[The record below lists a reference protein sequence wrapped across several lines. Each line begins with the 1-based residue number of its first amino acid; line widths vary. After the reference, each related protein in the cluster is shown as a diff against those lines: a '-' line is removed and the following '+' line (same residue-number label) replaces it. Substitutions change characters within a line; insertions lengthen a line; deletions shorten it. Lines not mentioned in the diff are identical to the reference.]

1 MENCDLNVMSN
12 NKKIKYINASAIFIR
27 NERLVPEDLQFRKNI
42 GKRKT
47 EDDISVKDTSHQQFD
62 PHTSTNI
69 EIFSLKINLELSKEP
84 IGFGRFGVVYKASK
98 MKTKFIKDKSDDQC
112 DINVQNNYHE
122 MKKQLGEQSSLAV
135 KMIRNKLSLPKTTK
149 HTNVSKKSTDGAF
162 KYNKEL
168 SILKLLHHQNVV
180 KLFCF
185 SCDNVMK
192 FHREERIDN
201 ENSCDHTTTLSRRKT
216 LNLFLSYMPTTLQM
230 HLEKHGPLIK
240 GEMSSENRLGIAF
253 IKQLYTALEYLRSL
267 HICHRD
273 IKPSNIL
280 LDIENEILKLSD
292 FGSAIQFSPKTY
304 DNQVQENSHLQS
316 YVCSRYYRA
325 PELILGSKQYGCEI
339 DIWSAGCVVAEMVM
353 AFPLFPGILLS

>member
-1 MENCDLNVMSN
+1 MSN
-12 NKKIKYINASAIFIR
+12 NKKIKYINASAILIR
-27 NERLVPEDLQFRKNI
+27 NEGLVPEDLQFTKNI

-47 EDDISVKDTSHQQFD
+47 EDGVSVKDTSHQQFD
-62 PHTSTNI
+62 QHTSTNI
-69 EIFSLKINLELSKEP
+69 EIFSLKINFELSKEP
-84 IGFGRFGVVYKASK
+84 IGFGRFGIVYRASN
-98 MKTKFIKDKSDDQC
+98 MKTKFIKGKSDDQC
-112 DINVQNNYHE
+112 DIHVQNYYHE

-149 HTNVSKKSTDGAF
+149 HRNVNKKAIDDAF

-185 SCDNVMK
+185 SCDDIMK
-192 FHREERIDN
+192 FHSEEKIDN
-201 ENSCDHTTTLSRRKT
+201 ENSCDHTTRTLSRRKT

-240 GEMSSENRLGIAF
+240 GDVSNENRLGIAF

-280 LDIENEILKLSD
+280 LDIDNEILKLSD
-292 FGSAIQFSPKTY
+292 FGSAIQLCPKTY
-304 DNQVQENSHLQS
+304 DHQVQMDSHLQS

-325 PELILGSKQYGCEI
+325 PELILGSKEYGCEI

-353 AFPLFPGILLS
+353 AYPLFPGI